1 VAFAKG
7 LDIPPSKGDSIVIKD
22 QAKSAKVLDDIE
34 QSLREHVQREETA
47 ADQGERMVDSLWGHL
62 RRTAKIAEQL
72 GRAEGVDP
80 STCRLAALFHDAGKF
95 HLGKLHGDSLPEEQH
110 SVEVLVD
117 LAERHGIPEDQVAEI
132 TEAILQLYR
141 GDPDPTPL
149 AKVLFDADN
158 LDKLGYLGAANFFVK
173 RGLRGRGIS
182 RSFMVRF
189 TVELTYARHAVGC
202 MQTEA
207 GQDWARRRA
216 PQTQSFFTL
225 LLDQL
230 REDGLAD
237 LVIKELE
244 FDGLLID
251 AVVPSACSCGRALVP
266 EIHQKEGIKCR
277 KIHLVHACRDCGERY
292 EVRFCRPRL
301 VGSEED

>member
-1 VAFAKG
+1 MQ
-7 LDIPPSKGDSIVIKD
+7 
-22 QAKSAKVLDDIE
+22 QAGNTIE
-34 QSLREHVQREETA
+34 QSLREHVLREETA
-47 ADQGERMVDSLWGHL
+47 ADQGDRTVDSLWDHL
-62 RRTAKIAEQL
+62 SRTAGIAEQL
-72 GRAEGVDP
+72 GRAEGLDP
-80 STCRLAALFHDAGKF
+80 ATCHLAALFHDAGKF
-95 HLGKLHGDSLPEEQH
+95 HEGKLHGDSLPEEQH
-110 SVEVLVD
+110 SVEVLAR
-117 LAERHGIPEDQVAEI
+117 LAERHGISEDQVLEI
-132 TEAILQLYR
+132 SEAILQLYR

-158 LDKLGYLGAANFFVK
+158 LEKLGFLGAANFFVK

-182 RSFMVRF
+182 PEFMVQF

-216 PQTQSFFTL
+216 PQTRSFFTS

-237 LVIKELE
+237 LVINELD

-251 AVVPSACSCGRALVP
+251 AVVPSTCSCGRPLVP
-266 EIHQKEGIKCR
+266 EISQKTGIKCR
-277 KIHLVHACRDCGERY
+277 KIHLVHACGDCDERY

-301 VGSEED
+301 VDAEED

>member
-1 VAFAKG
+1 VR
-7 LDIPPSKGDSIVIKD
+7 VKD
-22 QAKSAKVLDDIE
+22 QAKSTRVLEDIE
-34 QSLREHVQREETA
+34 DSLRAHVRREETA
-47 ADQGERMVDSLWGHL
+47 ADQGERVVDSLWNHL
-62 RRTAKIAEQL
+62 RRTARIAEQL
-72 GRAEGVDP
+72 GRAEDIDP

-95 HLGKLHGDSLPEEQH
+95 HQGRLHGDSLPEEQH
-110 SVEVLVD
+110 SVEVLAR
-117 LAERHGIPEDQVAEI
+117 LAERHGIPADQVDVI
-132 TEAILQLYR
+132 SEAILQLYR

-158 LDKLGYLGAANFFVK
+158 LDKLGWLGAANFFVK
-173 RGLRGRGIS
+173 RGLRGQGIS
-182 RSFMVRF
+182 RSFMVQF
-189 TVELTYARHAVGC
+189 TIELTYARHAVGC

-216 PQTQSFFTL
+216 PQTQSFFTS

-230 REDGLAD
+230 REDGFAD

-277 KIHLVHACRDCGERY
+277 KIHLVHACRDCDERY

-301 VGSEED
+301 VKSEED

>member
-1 VAFAKG
+1 M
-7 LDIPPSKGDSIVIKD
+7 IGDE
-22 QAKSAKVLDDIE
+22 AKSGRVLEDIE
-34 QSLREHVQREETA
+34 GSLRAHVQREETA
-47 ADQGERMVDSLWGHL
+47 ANQGERTTDSLWDHL
-62 RRTAKIAEQL
+62 RRTARIAEQL
-72 GRAEGVDP
+72 GRAESIDP

-95 HLGKLHGDSLPEEQH
+95 HRGQLHGDSVPEEQH
-110 SVEVLVD
+110 SVEVLAR
-117 LAERHGIPEDQVAEI
+117 LAERHGIPEDQVNEI

-182 RSFMVRF
+182 PSFMVQF

-202 MQTEA
+202 MQTVA

-216 PQTQSFFTL
+216 PQTRSFFRSF
-225 LLDQL
+225 LDQL

-237 LVIKELE
+237 LVIKELA

-251 AVVPSACSCGRALVP
+251 AVVPSTCSCGRALVP
-266 EIHQKEGIKCR
+266 NIWQETGIKCC
-277 KIHLVHACRDCGERY
+277 KIHLVHACRGCDERF

-301 VGSEED
+301 VDPEED

>member
-1 VAFAKG
+1 MEHIGAT
-7 LDIPPSKGDSIVIKD
+7 
-22 QAKSAKVLDDIE
+22 IE
-34 QSLREHVQREETA
+34 DALRTHVRQEEGA
-47 ADQGERMVDSLWGHL
+47 ASQGNQPTESLWDHL
-62 RRTAKIAEQL
+62 CRTARIAEQL
-72 GRAEGVDP
+72 GRVEGIDP

-95 HLGKLHGDSLPEEQH
+95 HQGTLHRDSEPEEQH
-110 SVEVLVD
+110 SVEVLAR
-117 LAERHGIPEDQVAEI
+117 LAERHGIPEDQVNEI

-173 RGLRGRGIS
+173 RGLRGGGIS
-182 RSFMVRF
+182 RSFMVQF
-189 TVELTYARHAVGC
+189 TVELTYARHAVAC

-207 GQDWARRRA
+207 GQNWARRRA
-216 PQTQSFFTL
+216 PQTQSFFSS

-237 LVIKELE
+237 LVIKELH
-244 FDGLLID
+244 FDGLQID
-251 AVVPSACSCGRALVP
+251 AVVPAACSCSRTLVP
-266 EIHQKEGIKCR
+266 EIWQKEGIKCC
-277 KIHLVHACRDCGERY
+277 KIHLVHACQACGERY

-301 VGSEED
+301 ASGE

>member
-1 VAFAKG
+1 VQ
-7 LDIPPSKGDSIVIKD
+7 
-22 QAKSAKVLDDIE
+22 QAGNTIE
-34 QSLREHVQREETA
+34 QSLREHVLREETA
-47 ADQGERMVDSLWGHL
+47 ADRGDRTVDSLWDHL
-62 RRTAKIAEQL
+62 SRTAGIAEQL
-72 GRAEGVDP
+72 GRAEGLDP
-80 STCRLAALFHDAGKF
+80 ATCHLAALFHDAGKF
-95 HLGKLHGDSLPEEQH
+95 HQGRLHGDSEPEEKH
-110 SVEVLVD
+110 SVAVLES
-117 LAERHGIPEDQVAEI
+117 LAPQHGVPNHQVSEI
-132 TEAILQLYR
+132 SEAILQLYR

-182 RSFMVRF
+182 PSFMVQF
-189 TVELTYARHAVGC
+189 TIELTYAHHAVGC

-216 PQTQSFFTL
+216 PQTQRFFRS

-244 FDGLLID
+244 FDGLQID
-251 AVVPSACSCGRALVP
+251 AVVPSTCSCGRALVP
-266 EIHQKEGIKCR
+266 EISQKTGIKCR
-277 KIHLVHACRDCGERY
+277 KIHLIHACLDCDERY

>member
-1 VAFAKG
+1 VQQ
-7 LDIPPSKGDSIVIKD
+7 PRNT
-22 QAKSAKVLDDIE
+22 IE
-34 QSLREHVQREETA
+34 QSLREHVLREETA
-47 ADQGERMVDSLWGHL
+47 ADQGEKTVDSLWDHL
-62 RRTAKIAEQL
+62 SRTAGIAEQL
-72 GRAEGVDP
+72 GRAEGIDP

-95 HLGKLHGDSLPEEQH
+95 HQGKLHGDSEPEEKH
-110 SVEVLVD
+110 SVEVFES
-117 LAERHGIPEDQVAEI
+117 LARQHCIPEHQVAEI
-132 TEAILQLYR
+132 SEAILQLYR

-158 LDKLGYLGAANFFVK
+158 LDKIGYLGAANFFVK

-182 RSFMVRF
+182 PSFMVQF

-216 PQTQSFFTL
+216 PQTQSFFRSF
-225 LLDQL
+225 LDEV

-244 FDGLLID
+244 FDGLMID
-251 AVVPSACSCGRALVP
+251 AVVPSTCGCGRALVP
-266 EIHQKEGIKCR
+266 EIWQDEGIKCH
-277 KIHLVHACRDCGERY
+277 KIHLVHACRDCEERY

-301 VGSEED
+301 VEEDED

>member
-1 VAFAKG
+1 
-7 LDIPPSKGDSIVIKD
+7 LSH
-22 QAKSAKVLDDIE
+22 IE
-34 QSLREHVQREETA
+34 ATIEDALRAHVRREEGA
-47 ADQGERMVDSLWGHL
+47 AGQRDQPAESLWDHL
-62 RRTAKIAEQL
+62 CRTARIAEQI
-72 GRAEGVDP
+72 GRAEGIDP

-95 HLGKLHGDSLPEEQH
+95 HQGKLHGDSEPEEKH
-110 SVEVLVD
+110 SVQVLSC
-117 LAERHGIPEDQVAEI
+117 LAQRHGIPEDQVNEI

-141 GDPDPTPL
+141 GDPEPTPL

-173 RGLRGRGIS
+173 RGLRGHGIS
-182 RSFMVRF
+182 PSFMVQF
-189 TVELTYARHAVGC
+189 TVELTYARHAVAC

-207 GQDWARRRA
+207 GRNWARRRA
-216 PQTQSFFTL
+216 PQTHSFFSS

-237 LVIKELE
+237 LVIKELH

-251 AVVPSACSCGRALVP
+251 AVVPAACSCSRTLVP
-266 EIHQKEGIKCR
+266 EIWQKEGIKCC
-277 KIHLVHACRDCGERY
+277 KIHLVHACQACGERY

-301 VGSEED
+301 ASGE

>member
-1 VAFAKG
+1 
-7 LDIPPSKGDSIVIKD
+7 
-22 QAKSAKVLDDIE
+22 
-34 QSLREHVQREETA
+34 VQREENA
-47 ADQGERMVDSLWGHL
+47 ADQADRSADSLWDHL
-62 RRTAKIAEQL
+62 RRTATIAEQL
-72 GRAEGVDP
+72 GRAEGIDP

-95 HLGKLHGDSLPEEQH
+95 HQGKLHGDSLPEEQH
-110 SVEVLVD
+110 SVEVLAR
-117 LAERHGIPEDQVAEI
+117 LAEQHGTPEHQVAEI

-158 LDKLGYLGAANFFVK
+158 LEKLGYLGAANFFVK
-173 RGLRGRGIS
+173 RGLRGQGIS
-182 RSFMVRF
+182 PSFMVQF

-216 PQTQSFFTL
+216 PQTRSFFTS

-230 REDGLAD
+230 REDDLAD
-237 LVIKELE
+237 LVINELE

-251 AVVPSACSCGRALVP
+251 AVVPATCGCGRALVP
-266 EIHQKEGIKCR
+266 EIRQDEGIKCR
-277 KIHLVHACRDCGERY
+277 KIHLVHACSVCDEHY

-301 VGSEED
+301 VHAEED

>member
-1 VAFAKG
+1 
-7 LDIPPSKGDSIVIKD
+7 
-22 QAKSAKVLDDIE
+22 
-34 QSLREHVQREETA
+34 
-47 ADQGERMVDSLWGHL
+47 M
-62 RRTAKIAEQL
+62 
-72 GRAEGVDP
+72 
-80 STCRLAALFHDAGKF
+80 
-95 HLGKLHGDSLPEEQH
+95 PEERH
-110 SVEVLVD
+110 SVEVLES
-117 LAERHGIPEDQVAEI
+117 LAERHGIPEHLVAEI
-132 TEAILQLYR
+132 SEAILQLYR

-182 RSFMVRF
+182 PSFMVQF

-207 GQDWARRRA
+207 GKAWARRRA
-216 PQTQSFFTL
+216 PQTQSFFSS

-237 LVIKELE
+237 LVLNELDC
-244 FDGLLID
+244 DGLLID
-251 AVVPSACSCGRALVP
+251 AVAPSACSCGRALVP
-266 EIHQKEGIKCR
+266 EIRQDEGIKCR
-277 KIHLVHACRDCGERY
+277 KIHLVHACRDCDERY

-301 VGSEED
+301 VDPDEV

>member
-1 VAFAKG
+1 MNQSRRAGSSLKN
-7 LDIPPSKGDSIVIKD
+7 
-22 QAKSAKVLDDIE
+22 IE
-34 QSLREHVQREETA
+34 DSLRDHVQREETA
-47 ADQGERMVDSLWGHL
+47 ADQGERTVDSLWDHL
-62 RRTAKIAEQL
+62 SRTAGIAEQL
-72 GRAEGVDP
+72 GRAEGIDP
-80 STCRLAALFHDAGKF
+80 ATCRLAALFHDAGKF
-95 HLGKLHGDSLPEEQH
+95 HEGQHHGDSVPEEQH
-110 SVEVLVD
+110 SVEVLD
-117 LAERHGIPEDQVAEI
+117 RLAERHGVPEDQVAEI
-132 TEAILQLYR
+132 SEAILQLYR

-182 RSFMVRF
+182 PSFMIQF

-207 GQDWARRRA
+207 GQRLGATTGASD
-216 PQTQSFFTL
+216 QSFFTS

-237 LVIKELE
+237 LVINELD

-251 AVVPSACSCGRALVP
+251 AVVPSTCSCGRALVP
-266 EIHQKEGIKCR
+266 EIRQDEGIKCR
-277 KIHLVHACRDCGERY
+277 KIHLVHACRDCDERY

-301 VGSEED
+301 VDAEED